1 MWALAFYLIEN
12 IEEVHLE
19 ANFSENVL
27 QAALQQLL
35 ETDTTFCIHN
45 AVLKGLE
52 RILIV
57 NTNIFHKINKH
68 VLNLA
73 LEKIKSA
80 NPNVA
85 LPGVQLLASYMY
97 MDCWE
102 HLENTQES
110 LQSNPDHLVQT
121 VEKITAIF
129 DRIRK
134 GHVFE
139 VEVICSVLPYILND
153 FFTPS
158 DILTK
163 VIGEFLSTQQPHP
176 KLLSK
181 VVFKVSFSVC
191 VKFLFLIVFCRCLK
205 VR

>member
-1 MWALAFYLIEN
+1 MLLKQNALLI
-12 IEEVHLE
+12 
-19 ANFSENVL
+19 
-27 QAALQQLL
+27 LL
-35 ETDTTFCIHN
+35 F
-45 AVLKGLE
+45 KGLE
-52 RILIV
+52 RVLIIK
-57 NTNIFHKINKH
+57 NNIFNKINKH

-73 LEKIKSA
+73 LEKIKSP

-85 LPGVQLLASYMY
+85 LPGVQLLVSYMY
-97 MDCWE
+97 IDCWE

-121 VEKITAIF
+121 VEKIAAIF
-129 DRIRK
+129 ERIRK

-139 VEVICSVLPYILND
+139 VEVMCAVLPHILND

-181 VVFKVSFSVC
+181 VVFKVSVFVC
-191 VKFLFLIVFCRCLK
+191 VCEIFVVNLLFRCLK